1 MTGKIKELQNEI
13 VFLEAKAE
21 YLNKL
26 NDLIEIKK
34 VQKLD
39 KINIIVELKKK
50 YPLKILL
57 KITDIKRSTYYF
69 HLKKKDIDLKN
80 EDIINKI
87 KEIFYENKRR
97 YGYRRITLE
106 LRRQGFI
113 VNHKKVLRLMRKL
126 NLQSILYK
134 RNKKYSSYRGII
146 GKIPDNIERNFD
158 AERPNEKWFTDIT
171 EFKLKGKKLYLSV
184 ILDAY
189 GRYVI
194 SYNISSHPN
203 FYQIKDM
210 LEKAFK
216 NNPKIV
222 NLILHSDA
230 GWQYQKNFYIKKLE
244 EKKIIQSMSR
254 IGNVLDNG
262 LIENFFSI
270 MKSEMFYGQE
280 NNYKNIKELKAAI
293 DEYIDYYNNRRI
305 KLKLKGL
312 TPTEYRNQFL
322 CF

>member
-13 VFLEAKAE
+13 VFLEAKVE
-21 YLNKL
+21 YLKKL
-26 NDLIEIKK
+26 NNLIEIKK

-39 KINIIVELKKK
+39 KINIIIELKKK

-57 KITDIKRSTYYF
+57 EITNIKRSTYYF
-69 HLKKKDIDLKN
+69 HLKKKDMDLKN
-80 EDIINKI
+80 KNIINNI

-106 LRRQGFI
+106 LRKRGFI

-230 GWQYQKNFYIKKLE
+230 GWQYQKNFYIKKLK
-244 EKKIIQSMSR
+244 EKNILQSMSR

-262 LIENFFSI
+262 LIENFFGI

-280 NNYKNIKELKAAI
+280 NNYKDIEELKVAI
-293 DEYIDYYNNRRI
+293 DEYINYYNNKRI
-305 KLKLKGL
+305 KIKLKGL
-312 TPTEYRNQFL
+312 TPAEYRNQSL
-322 CF
+322 

>member
-13 VFLEAKAE
+13 LLLEAKAE

-26 NDLIEIKK
+26 NSLIEIKK
-34 VQKLD
+34 VQKSD
-39 KINIIVELKKK
+39 KINIIIELRKK

-57 KITDIKRSTYYF
+57 EITNIKRSTYYF
-69 HLKKKDIDLKN
+69 HLKKKDMDLKN
-80 EDIINKI
+80 RDIINKI

-106 LRRQGFI
+106 LRKQGFI

-146 GKIPDNIERNFD
+146 GKTPDNYIERNFE
-158 AERPNEKWFTDIT
+158 ANKPNEKWFIDIT
-171 EFKLKGKKLYLSV
+171 EFKLKGKKLYLSI
-184 ILDAY
+184 ILDAH

-194 SYNISSHPN
+194 SYNISLHPN
-203 FYQIKDM
+203 FSQVKDM
-210 LEKAFK
+210 LEKALK
-216 NNPKIV
+216 NNSSIE

-230 GWQYQKNFYIKKLE
+230 GWQYQKDFYIKKLE
-244 EKKIIQSMSR
+244 EKNILQSMSR
-254 IGNVLDNG
+254 LGNVLDNG
-262 LIENFFSI
+262 LIENFFGI

-280 NNYKNIKELKAAI
+280 NNYKDIEELKVAI
-293 DEYIDYYNNRRI
+293 DEYINYYNNKRI
-305 KLKLKGL
+305 KIKLKGL
-312 TPTEYRNQFL
+312 TPAEYRNQFL
-322 CF
+322 

>member
-1 MTGKIKELQNEI
+1 MTGRIKELQNEI
-13 VFLEAKAE
+13 LFLEAKAE

-26 NDLIEIKK
+26 NRLIEIKK
-34 VQKLD
+34 VQKSD

-57 KITDIKRSTYYF
+57 EITKIKRSTYYF
-69 HLKKKDIDLKN
+69 HLKKKDMDFKN
-80 EDIINKI
+80 KDIINKI
-87 KEIFYENKRR
+87 KEIFYVNKKR

-146 GKIPDNIERNFD
+146 GKIPDNYIERNFE

-171 EFKLKGKKLYLSV
+171 EFKLKGEKLYLSV

-216 NNPKIV
+216 NNSKIA

-244 EKKIIQSMSR
+244 EKNILQSMSR

-262 LIENFFSI
+262 LIENFFGI

-280 NNYKNIKELKAAI
+280 NNYKDIEELKVAI
-293 DEYIDYYNNRRI
+293 DEYINYYNNKRI
-305 KLKLKGL
+305 KIKLKGL
-312 TPTEYRNQFL
+312 TPAEYRNQYL
-322 CF
+322 

>member
-1 MTGKIKELQNEI
+1 M
-13 VFLEAKAE
+13 
-21 YLNKL
+21 
-26 NDLIEIKK
+26 
-34 VQKLD
+34 
-39 KINIIVELKKK
+39 
-50 YPLKILL
+50 
-57 KITDIKRSTYYF
+57 
-69 HLKKKDIDLKN
+69 DLKN
-80 EDIINKI
+80 GDIINKI

-106 LRRQGFI
+106 LRKQGFI

-134 RNKKYSSYRGII
+134 KNKKYSSYRGII
-146 GKIPDNIERNFD
+146 GKIPNNYIERNFEV
-158 AERPNEKWFTDIT
+158 ERPNEKWFTDIT

-203 FYQIKDM
+203 LYQIKDM

-216 NNPKIV
+216 DNPNIE
-222 NLILHSDA
+222 NLILHSDT
-230 GWQYQKNFYIKKLE
+230 GWQYQKNFYIKQLK

-254 IGNVLDNG
+254 LGNVLDNG

-280 NNYKNIKELKAAI
+280 GSYKNMEELKVAI

-312 TPTEYRNQFL
+312 TPAEYRNQSL
-322 CF
+322 

>member
-13 VFLEAKAE
+13 LLLEAKAE

-26 NDLIEIKK
+26 NSLIEIKK
-34 VQKLD
+34 VQKSD
-39 KINIIVELKKK
+39 KINIIIELRKK

-57 KITDIKRSTYYF
+57 EITNIKRSTYYF
-69 HLKKKDIDLKN
+69 HLKKKDMDLKN
-80 EDIINKI
+80 RDIINKI

-106 LRRQGFI
+106 LRKQGFI

-146 GKIPDNIERNFD
+146 GKTPDNYIERNFE
-158 AERPNEKWFTDIT
+158 ANKPNEKWFTDIT
-171 EFKLKGKKLYLSV
+171 EFKLKGKKLYLSI
-184 ILDAY
+184 ILDAH

-194 SYNISSHPN
+194 SYNISLHPN
-203 FYQIKDM
+203 FSQVKDM
-210 LEKAFK
+210 LEKALK
-216 NNPKIV
+216 NNSSIE

-230 GWQYQKNFYIKKLE
+230 GWQYQKDFYIKKLE
-244 EKKIIQSMSR
+244 EKNILQSMSR
-254 IGNVLDNG
+254 LGNVLDNG
-262 LIENFFSI
+262 LIENFFGI

-280 NNYKNIKELKAAI
+280 NNYKDIEELKVAI
-293 DEYIDYYNNRRI
+293 DEYINYYNNKRI
-305 KLKLKGL
+305 KIKLKGL
-312 TPTEYRNQFL
+312 TPAEYRNQFL
-322 CF
+322 